1 MRIASRNGL
10 LMVLAFHRNNSL
22 PSWPT
27 SPLTTDTFTR
37 AQMLIACLRIDERT
51 SPEDDRADK
60 DTGKAQPE
68 AKNQPPVQGRNN
80 SDRPTAP
87 GPHPP
92 GAAASSSHL
101 GASRSASNTDTTAV
115 VEFMGGADA
124 KAEELVVLTGA
135 SSLPEDESGGAGGGG
150 GGRNAHGTQAR
161 RGGNGGGGGSG
172 GGADLLELHG
182 GAWEHI
188 GLPRHKIVDV
198 LQWAQQQVTGTEDVT
213 SAGLNSTA
221 PSSRD
226 ANCREQDGEGKHRPG
241 GSSQESRQRR
251 LEEEASA
258 ETTVARVTMEV
269 LQGLLIGQLPRG
281 FAARVGNS
289 RGGRQQPESS
299 KVPRANSPATN
310 QPLDPFFLETMAG
323 NAAGSSGAGDRSVGG
338 AAGATS
344 VHPRPRTRSWRNG
357 QARSSSSSGSGRP
370 PPICI
375 CLPEAFPALCQQVAM
390 APLGA
395 VLRGE
400 VIETLVAAVQ
410 SQRNAEYVLSVDSWQ
425 QYLLSVVSSAQGR
438 QAVALAAAATTAD
451 GGGGGD
457 GTSTPSFQREGSTGG
472 PPGDRDM
479 ERHDWWNARDEA
491 AKEGRLVDRTVKL
504 ICWLAMCKARS
515 GRPGR
520 PGAGF
525 AELQDTMSFLRC
537 QGELGTMECMSVGEN
552 MLRHMVSG
560 GRPTLNRDLFL

>member
-1 MRIASRNGL
+1 
-10 LMVLAFHRNNSL
+10 
-22 PSWPT
+22 
-27 SPLTTDTFTR
+27 
-37 AQMLIACLRIDERT
+37 MLIACLRIDERSTT
-51 SPEDDRADK
+51 SSEDDAADK
-60 DTGKAQPE
+60 NRK
-68 AKNQPPVQGRNN
+68 PP
-80 SDRPTAP
+80 PA
-87 GPHPP
+87 GPHPHLS
-92 GAAASSSHL
+92 GAPMTSSSSSSQPGVSL
-101 GASRSASNTDTTAV
+101 SASNTTTTTTTV

-135 SSLPEDESGGAGGGG
+135 SSASFREVGSGGGGGNG
-150 GGRNAHGTQAR
+150 GGRNAHGTQGR
-161 RGGNGGGGGSG
+161 RGGSEEVGGSEG
-172 GGADLLELHG
+172 DADLLELRG

-198 LQWAQQQVTGTEDVT
+198 LQWAQRQVTGTEDVT
-213 SAGLNSTA
+213 SAGYNS
-221 PSSRD
+221 SVRNSRD
-226 ANCREQDGEGKHRPG
+226 ASFNKEDDEGKRNPEE
-241 GSSQESRQRR
+241 SSQESRERR
-251 LEEEASA
+251 LQEEASA

-281 FAARVGNS
+281 FAARVVNS
-289 RGGRQQPESS
+289 QDGREQPHSS
-299 KVPRANSPATN
+299 KTPPAVSPAAN
-310 QPLDPFFLETMAG
+310 QPLDPFFLEAMAG
-323 NAAGSSGAGDRSVGG
+323 SAAGSLGPGDKSGTGLGG
-338 AAGATS
+338 VPS
-344 VHPRPRTRSWRNG
+344 LHPRPRARSWRNG

-370 PPICI
+370 PPLCI

-438 QAVALAAAATTAD
+438 QAVAAAAVTGAD
-451 GGGGGD
+451 GDSVGGGGGVGAGTPAFQGEDSTD
-457 GTSTPSFQREGSTGG
+457 GRSGG
-472 PPGDRDM
+472 VDGDT
-479 ERHDWWNARDEA
+479 ERNDRRNARDEA

-537 QGELGTMECMSVGEN
+537 QGELGTLECMSVGEN
-552 MLRHMVSG
+552 MLRHMV
-560 GRPTLNRDLFL
+560 RVRACP